1 MNSPSLT
8 LETKSVKKF
17 IKINICSIWLF
28 LSLNNVC
35 NQFLTQIYAHVDE
48 CSAHR
53 NNFFITESP
62 IILFIIIVN
71 VIVIK
76 SKYKYHR
83 LIIFTGKNRA
93 AMNKYVLLLLLHCC
107 GDSALSTGQ
116 RRVIHSAVT
125 LLLHTHVRIFDSVAN
140 YFHIYC
146 TVQCRLHTFCNN
158 MLQCNMLYIMYI
170 TLM

>member
-1 MNSPSLT
+1 MQRSQ
-8 LETKSVKKF
+8 EQ
-17 IKINICSIWLF
+17 LF
-28 LSLNNVC
+28 FV
-35 NQFLTQIYAHVDE
+35 
-48 CSAHR
+48 
-53 NNFFITESP
+53 TESP

-93 AMNKYVLLLLLHCC
+93 ARNKYVLLLLLLHCC

-116 RRVIHSAVT
+116 RRVIHSAVM

-158 MLQCNMLYIMYI
+158 MLQYNMLYIMYI

>member
-17 IKINICSIWLF
+17 IKINKCSIWLF
-28 LSLNNVC
+28 LRLNNVC
-35 NQFLTQIYAHVDE
+35 NQFLTQIYAHLDE

-93 AMNKYVLLLLLHCC
+93 ARNKYVLLLLLHCC

-116 RRVIHSAVT
+116 RRVIHSAVM
-125 LLLHTHVRIFDSVAN
+125 LLLHTHTFAYSIRLQIISTSAVQYNVVYTPFVITCCSA
-140 YFHIYC
+140 ICC
-146 TVQCRLHTFCNN
+146 TLCT
-158 MLQCNMLYIMYI
+158 
-170 TLM
+170 